1 MEEILSLLAHFQEEL
16 QALNNDFKEVK
27 NKVYKVYKEKEELE
41 EENRKLKKLL
51 FNNGEVGS
59 NYSEKSSQEVLK
71 SYNNLSNLYEEGFH
85 ICHFNFGEK
94 RDGNCLFCKGLL
106 DNNFKEV
113 SESG

>member
-16 QALNNDFKEVK
+16 QALNNEFKQVK
-27 NKVYKVYKEKEELE
+27 NKVYKVYKEKEDLE
-41 EENRKLKKLL
+41 KENRKLKKLL

-59 NYSEKSSQEVLK
+59 KPEQKTSKEVLK
-71 SYNNLSNLYEEGFH
+71 SYNNLSKLYEEGFH

-94 RDGNCLFCKGLL
+94 RDGNCLFCKSLL

-113 SESG
+113 SGNG